1 MSLQNALAGFPP
13 ELTTPPGRHL
23 ANGTLDVAIVQRY
36 LSGMSSV
43 PKLFDHTLL
52 AKRRARALARPETMA
67 DAGFLRQSAN
77 LDVVE
82 RLSAVSRTFEN
93 ALNIDTADNE
103 LSSQLL
109 AAGQVKCAKDGA
121 DYTQAQIDH
130 PSAADGQRLGNLS
143 SNAPRYDLITSV
155 LSLQFAN
162 DLPGTLI
169 QIRRALVPDGLFLGA
184 LLGGDTLIELR
195 QVLLQAEAEIT
206 DGAAPRV
213 SPFGD
218 VRDMGALLQRAGFAL
233 PVADIDTITVRY
245 SNPLRLL
252 RDLRAMAATNIL
264 MSGAKQ
270 PLRRSV
276 LMRAMELYVEKFAE
290 ADGKVPATFQIISLS
305 GWAPHESQQKP
316 LKPGSA
322 KSRLADALGVAEI
335 KTGQKPGAT

>member
-1 MSLQNALAGFPP
+1 
-13 ELTTPPGRHL
+13 
-23 ANGTLDVAIVQRY
+23 
-36 LSGMSSV
+36 MSSV
-43 PKLFDHTLL
+43 PNLFDHTLL
-52 AKRRARALARPETMA
+52 AKRRARALLHPEAMA
-67 DAGFLRQSAN
+67 DASFLRRSAN

-82 RLSAVSRTFEN
+82 RLGAVSRTFEY

-103 LSSQLL
+103 LSGQLL
-109 AAGQVKCAKDGA
+109 ATGQVKQAKDGIGFPEG
-121 DYTQAQIDH
+121 QIDH
-130 PSAADGQRLGNLS
+130 PLAADGQQLGALAA
-143 SNAPRYDLITSV
+143 NATRYDLITSV

-206 DGAAPRV
+206 GGAAPRV
-213 SPFGD
+213 LPFGE
-218 VRDMGALLQRAGFAL
+218 VRDIGALLQRAGFAL
-233 PVADIDTITVRY
+233 PVADVDTLTVRY

-252 RDLRAMAATNIL
+252 SDLRAMAATNIL
-264 MSGAKQ
+264 LSGATQ

-276 LMRAMELYVEKFAE
+276 FLRAMELYVAKFAE

-322 KSRLADALGVAEI
+322 KSRLADALGVTEI
-335 KTGQKPGAT
+335 KTGQKPGKS